1 MMLVPKKSKEI
12 YNVKIAHRGC
22 HKNHGEN
29 TLEAFKEAMENDF
42 AIETD
47 IRITKDGVL
56 VCYHDRYLKRLLGSK
71 GKISE
76 YTYSE
81 ILNMDIKDTKEK
93 VPTLKQLLDL
103 VDGKVVLLL
112 EIKGNINKR
121 LKMELCK
128 QLNTYNGKVYFHT
141 KNIFTYFYIK
151 RIFGNKVF
159 FVLDPIRK
167 RFDFIKLH
175 KKDYKM

>member
-12 YNVKIAHRGC
+12 YNVKIAHRGY

-29 TLEAFKEAMENDF
+29 TLEAFREAMENDF

-81 ILNMDIKDTKEK
+81 ILNMDIK
-93 VPTLKQLLDL
+93 PPLMINHI
-103 VDGKVVLLL
+103 LL
-112 EIKGNINKR
+112 EYVKI
-121 LKMELCK
+121 
-128 QLNTYNGKVYFHT
+128 Y
-141 KNIFTYFYIK
+141 
-151 RIFGNKVF
+151 
-159 FVLDPIRK
+159 
-167 RFDFIKLH
+167 
-175 KKDYKM
+175 

>member
-1 MMLVPKKSKEI
+1 M
-12 YNVKIAHRGC
+12 
-22 HKNHGEN
+22 
-29 TLEAFKEAMENDF
+29 
-42 AIETD
+42 
-47 IRITKDGVL
+47 
-56 VCYHDRYLKRLLGSK
+56 
-71 GKISE
+71 
-76 YTYSE
+76 
-81 ILNMDIKDTKEK
+81 NMDIKDTKEK

>member
-1 MMLVPKKSKEI
+1 MIIVPKKSKEI
-12 YNVKIAHRGC
+12 YNIKIAHRGY
-22 HKNHGEN
+22 HKNHEEN
-29 TLEAFKEAMENDF
+29 TLEAFNEAIKNNF

-47 IRITKDGVL
+47 IRITKDDVL
-56 VCYHDRYLKRLLGSK
+56 VCFHDRYLNRLLGNK

-76 YTYSE
+76 YEYSE
-81 ILNMDIKDTKEK
+81 IFNMDIKSTKEK

-112 EIKGNINKR
+112 EIKGNINKK
-121 LKMELCK
+121 LKIQLCK
-128 QLNTYNGKVYFHT
+128 QLNDYNGKVYFHT
-141 KNIFTYFYIK
+141 KNIFTYFYIR

-167 RFDFIKLH
+167 RFDFIR
-175 KKDYKM
+175 